1 MRELKVS
8 KNEAGQRL
16 DKLLHKYLREAG
28 DGFIYKMLR
37 KKNIVLNDKKA
48 TGKEMLQSGDTVK
61 LYFSEDTFEK
71 MGAGVTEESAPFGCK
86 LPKDF
91 EKWIVF
97 QDDALLILNKPA
109 GVLSQSDDREKL
121 SINEYCL
128 QYLFE
133 KGEVT
138 EETLRTF
145 KPGIC
150 NRLDRNTSGLILF
163 GKTLPAL
170 QTMASI
176 LRDRSLEKYY
186 LTVVQ
191 GTILK
196 SEQIDGFLKKNE
208 KDNHVSIR
216 TTAFPGAVEIHTAYE
231 PIAWGDL
238 DAECEHAVKGHQDER
253 DSLYDKR
260 SGLNDARP
268 NHVTSDFAW
277 TLLRVHLITGKTHQI
292 RAHLRSIGHPIY
304 GDPKYGDLR
313 LNSMLEKRYGIARQ
327 LLHAYEVKFPE
338 GLDLTVSGKSIQA
351 LPPADFNL
359 FIGSTLML

>member
-150 NRLDRNTSGLILF
+150 NRLT
-163 GKTLPAL
+163 
-170 QTMASI
+170 
-176 LRDRSLEKYY
+176 
-186 LTVVQ
+186 
-191 GTILK
+191 
-196 SEQIDGFLKKNE
+196 
-208 KDNHVSIR
+208 
-216 TTAFPGAVEIHTAYE
+216 EI
-231 PIAWGDL
+231 PP
-238 DAECEHAVKGHQDER
+238 
-253 DSLYDKR
+253 DSFY
-260 SGLNDARP
+260 
-268 NHVTSDFAW
+268 
-277 TLLRVHLITGKTHQI
+277 
-292 RAHLRSIGHPIY
+292 
-304 GDPKYGDLR
+304 
-313 LNSMLEKRYGIARQ
+313 LEKRCQHCRRWRLSLETGLSKNII
-327 LLHAYEVKFPE
+327 LLSYKERS
-338 GLDLTVSGKSIQA
+338 LSQSRLT
-351 LPPADFNL
+351 DF
-359 FIGSTLML
+359 